1 MKSFVLS
8 LKVAT
13 ALWLVCNYASAN
25 GNDSVAITKTMKSMF
40 DKADAPLS
48 VDALT
53 ASSEYSLASW
63 TQQSKG
69 GRALLKKAGTTWEI
83 VVCGGKDLLQKTA
96 LEKVGLSHQQA
107 HKLVADLKKIEN
119 QLPVSKRQQF
129 DCFQLGEQNHHGS
142 H

>member
-129 DCFQLGEQNHHGS
+129 DSFQLGEQNHHGS

>member
-25 GNDSVAITKTMKSMF
+25 GNDSVAMTKTMKSMF

-129 DCFQLGEQNHHGS
+129 DSFQLGEQSHHGS

>member
-25 GNDSVAITKTMKSMF
+25 GNDSVAMTKTMKSMF

-129 DCFQLGEQNHHGS
+129 DSFQLGEQNHHGS
-142 H
+142 R

>member
-25 GNDSVAITKTMKSMF
+25 GNDSVAMTKTMKSMF

-129 DCFQLGEQNHHGS
+129 DSFQLGEQNHHGS

>member
-8 LKVAT
+8 LKVAA
-13 ALWLVCNYASAN
+13 ALWLVCNYASAT

-48 VDALT
+48 VDAVT
-53 ASSEYSLASW
+53 TSSEYSLASW

-69 GRALLKKAGTTWEI
+69 GRALLKKAGAKWEI
-83 VVCGGKDLLQKTA
+83 MVCGGKDLLQTNV
-96 LEKVGLSHQQA
+96 LEKAGLSHQQA
-107 HKLVADLKKIEN
+107 QHLIADLKKIEN
-119 QLPVSKRQQF
+119 QLPVSKRKQF
-129 DCFQLGEQNHHGS
+129 DSFQLGEQSHHGP

>member
-8 LKVAT
+8 LKVAA
-13 ALWLVCNYASAN
+13 ALWLVCNYASAT

-48 VDALT
+48 VDAVT
-53 ASSEYSLASW
+53 TSSEYSLASW

-69 GRALLKKAGTTWEI
+69 GRALLKKAGAKWEI
-83 VVCGGKDLLQKTA
+83 VVCGGKDLLQTTT
-96 LEKVGLSHQQA
+96 LEKVGLNHQQA

-129 DCFQLGEQNHHGS
+129 DSFQLGEQSHHGS

>member
-129 DCFQLGEQNHHGS
+129 DSFQLGEQNHHGS
-142 H
+142 R

>member
-107 HKLVADLKKIEN
+107 HKLVTDLKKIEN

-129 DCFQLGEQNHHGS
+129 DSFQLGEQNHHGS

>member
-13 ALWLVCNYASAN
+13 ALWLVCNYASAT
-25 GNDSVAITKTMKSMF
+25 GTDSVAITKTMKSMF

-48 VDALT
+48 VDAVT
-53 ASSEYSLASW
+53 ASSAYSLASW
-63 TQQSKG
+63 TQKSKG
-69 GRALLKKAGTTWEI
+69 GRALLKKAGAKWEI
-83 VVCGGKDLLQKTA
+83 VVCGGKDLLQTTV

-107 HKLVADLKKIEN
+107 HKLVSDLKKIEN

-129 DCFQLGEQNHHGS
+129 DSFQLGEQSHHGS